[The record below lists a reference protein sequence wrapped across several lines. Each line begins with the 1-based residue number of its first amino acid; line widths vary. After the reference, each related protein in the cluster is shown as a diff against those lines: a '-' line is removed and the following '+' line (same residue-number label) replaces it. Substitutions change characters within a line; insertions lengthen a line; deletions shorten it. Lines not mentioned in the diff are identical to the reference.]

1 MVLLAVSP
9 LDITSGQGW
18 DQGVSDSAS
27 RAVVVTGA
35 ASGIGYAIAKRF
47 AADAYRTA
55 IVDLDEEGACAAAT
69 SIAEETGGT
78 VLAATADVAE
88 FESCRAA
95 HDRIVS
101 EFGPVSVL
109 VNNAGIMPQRLG
121 RIEALPPEH
130 FDQLLAIHVRGAV
143 NWARL
148 VTSAMREAK
157 IGRIINIS
165 SGNAKL
171 AVPYRLAYVTAKK
184 AILGITEALALETAR
199 DGITVNA
206 ILPGYI
212 ATQTLLDRADA
223 GILDKDGFAE
233 RTPVGRWGRPE
244 EIARAAAFLA
254 DADSG
259 FITGSTL
266 VVDGGITI
274 RGDPNEDLCHPPS
287 PKS

>member
-1 MVLLAVSP
+1 MSNS
-9 LDITSGQGW
+9 SGK
-18 DQGVSDSAS
+18 
-27 RAVVVTGA
+27 VVTVTGA
-35 ASGIGYAIAKRF
+35 AAGIGYAIAKRF
-47 AADAYRTA
+47 AADGCRIA
-55 IVDLDEEGACAAAT
+55 IVDLDEERACVAAA
-69 SIAEETGGT
+69 SIAEVTGGQT
-78 VLAATADVAE
+78 LAATADVAE
-88 FESCRAA
+88 LESCRAA

-109 VNNAGIMPQRLG
+109 VNNAGIMSQRLG
-121 RIEALPPEH
+121 RVETLPPEH
-130 FDQLLAIHVRGAV
+130 FDQMLAIHVRGAV

-157 IGRIINIS
+157 FGRIINIS

-223 GILDKDGFAE
+223 GILDKDSFAE
-233 RTPVGRWGRPE
+233 RTPVGRWGRPD

-274 RGDPNEDLCHPPS
+274 RGDPNEDLSHPPT
-287 PKS
+287 PIG

>member
-1 MVLLAVSP
+1 MLPAASP
-9 LDITSGQGW
+9 SDITSGQDW
-18 DQGVSDSAS
+18 DQGVSNSS
-27 RAVVVTGA
+27 GKGVVVTGA
-35 ASGIGYAIAKRF
+35 AAGIGYAIAKRF

-55 IVDLDEEGACAAAT
+55 VVDLDEERACAAAA
-69 SIAEETGGT
+69 SIAEETGGMT
-78 VLAATADVAE
+78 LAATADVAD

-109 VNNAGIMPQRLG
+109 VNNAGIMSQRLG

-130 FDQLLAIHVRGAV
+130 FDDLLAIHVRGAV

-157 IGRIINIS
+157 FGRIINIS

-212 ATQTLLDRADA
+212 ATRTLLDRADA
-223 GILDKDGFAE
+223 GILDKDSFAE
-233 RTPVGRWGRPE
+233 RTPVGRWGRPD
-244 EIARAAAFLA
+244 EIARVAAFLA

-274 RGDPNEDLCHPPS
+274 RGDPHEDLSHPPY
-287 PKS
+287 PQG

>member
-1 MVLLAVSP
+1 MSSS
-9 LDITSGQGW
+9 SGK
-18 DQGVSDSAS
+18 
-27 RAVVVTGA
+27 VVTVTGA
-35 ASGIGYAIAKRF
+35 AAGIGYAIAKRF
-47 AADAYRTA
+47 AADGCLVA
-55 IVDLDEEGACAAAT
+55 IVDLDEERACSAAA
-69 SIAEETGGT
+69 SVAEEAGGT
-78 VLAATADVAE
+78 ALAVTADVAE

-109 VNNAGIMPQRLG
+109 VNNAGIMSQRLG

-148 VTSAMREAK
+148 VISAMREANF
-157 IGRIINIS
+157 GRIINIS

-212 ATQTLLDRADA
+212 ATQTLLDRANA
-223 GILDKDGFAE
+223 GILDKDSFAE
-233 RTPVGRWGRPE
+233 RTPVGRWGRPD

-274 RGDPNEDLCHPPS
+274 RGDPSEDLSHPPS

>member
-1 MVLLAVSP
+1 MSN
-9 LDITSGQGW
+9 
-18 DQGVSDSAS
+18 SANKV
-27 RAVVVTGA
+27 VVVTGA
-35 ASGIGYAIAKRF
+35 AAGIGHAIAKSF
-47 AADAYRTA
+47 AADSYRVA
-55 IVDLDEEGACAAAT
+55 IVDLDEECARAAAA

-78 VLAATADVAE
+78 TFAAIADVAE
-88 FESCRAA
+88 FESCCAA
-95 HDRIVS
+95 HDRIIS

-109 VNNAGIMPQRLG
+109 VNNAGIMSQRLG

-148 VTSAMREAK
+148 VTSAMREAQF
-157 IGRIINIS
+157 GRIINIS
-165 SGNAKL
+165 SGNARH

-223 GILDKDGFAE
+223 GILDKESFAE
-233 RTPVGRWGRPE
+233 RTPVGRWGRPD
-244 EIARAAAFLA
+244 EIARAVAFLA
-254 DADSG
+254 HADSG
-259 FITGSTL
+259 FITGSSL

-274 RGDPNEDLCHPPS
+274 RGDPNEDLSHPPS

>member
-1 MVLLAVSP
+1 MLAEISR
-9 LDITSGQGW
+9 LDITSGQDW
-18 DQGVSDSAS
+18 DQGVPNSTGKV
-27 RAVVVTGA
+27 VVVTGA
-35 ASGIGYAIAKRF
+35 ATGIGHAIAKRF
-47 AADAYRTA
+47 AADGYRVA
-55 IVDLDEEGACAAAT
+55 IVDLDEVRACAAAA

-78 VLAATADVAE
+78 TLTAFADVAE
-88 FESCRAA
+88 FESCCAA

-109 VNNAGIMPQRLG
+109 VNNAGIMAQRLG

-143 NWARL
+143 NWSRL
-148 VTSAMREAK
+148 VTSAMRDAQF
-157 IGRIINIS
+157 GRIINIS

-223 GILDKDGFAE
+223 GILDKDSFAE
-233 RTPVGRWGRPE
+233 RTPVGRWGRPD

-274 RGDPNEDLCHPPS
+274 RGDPDEDLSHPPS